1 MASLIDTLT
10 DVLNGEDTEYQ
21 KLLSLARVKTDVIVR
36 GDLNALSV
44 ITDKEQEVVSKIM
57 ALEQQRASAMTEIAK
72 ILNTDVSGLKLNVL
86 IELLK
91 KKPKEQRALALVHDR
106 LHATLFEM
114 KILNERNEELIK
126 SAIEMTNFNMNL
138 LQSARKAPETANYN
152 KGAFNTGSLIGV
164 ESGSFDAK
172 Q

>member
-10 DVLNGEDTEYQ
+10 EVLNGEDKEYQ
-21 KLLSLARVKTDVIVR
+21 KLLDLSKSKTDVIVR

-44 ITDKEQEVVSKIM
+44 ITDKEQEVVGRIQ
-57 ALEQQRASAMTEIAK
+57 ALEHQRTSTMTEIAK
-72 ILNTDVSGLKLNVL
+72 ILNTDVSGLKLDVL
-86 IELLK
+86 IDLLK
-91 KKPKEQRALALVHDR
+91 KKPKEQKALALIHDR
-106 LHATLFEM
+106 LHVTLFEM
-114 KILNERNEELIK
+114 KLINERNDELIK
-126 SAIEMTNFNMNL
+126 SAIEMTNLNL

-152 KGAFNTGSLIGV
+152 RGAFNVGNVLGV

>member
-10 DVLNGEDTEYQ
+10 EVLDGEDKEYQ
-21 KLLSLARVKTDVIVR
+21 KLLSLSKDKTDVIVR

-44 ITDKEQEVVSKIM
+44 ITDKEQEVVSRIM
-57 ALEQQRASAMTEIAK
+57 ALESQRTSTMTDIAK

-86 IELLK
+86 IDLLK
-91 KKPKEQRALALVHDR
+91 KKPKEQKALAQVHDR

-114 KILNERNEELIK
+114 KIINERNAELIK
-126 SAIEMTNFNMNL
+126 TAIEMTDFNMTL

-152 KGAFNTGSLIGV
+152 KGAYNTGSYLGV
-164 ESGSFDAK
+164 DTGSFDAK

>member
-10 DVLNGEDTEYQ
+10 EVLNGENKEYQ
-21 KLLSLARVKTDVIVR
+21 KLLSLSKDKTDVIVR

-57 ALEQQRASAMTEIAK
+57 ALEQQRTSAMTEIAK
-72 ILNTDVSGLKLNVL
+72 ILNTDVSGLKLDVL
-86 IELLK
+86 IDLLK
-91 KKPKEQRALALVHDR
+91 KKPKEQKALAQIHDK
-106 LHATLFEM
+106 LHVTLFEM
-114 KILNERNEELIK
+114 KIINERNDELIK

-152 KGAFNTGSLIGV
+152 RGAHNTGSLIGV

>member
-10 DVLNGEDTEYQ
+10 EVLNGEDKEYQ
-21 KLLSLARVKTDVIVR
+21 RLLDLSKSKTDVIVR

-44 ITDKEQEVVSKIM
+44 ITDKEQEVVGRIQ
-57 ALEQQRASAMTEIAK
+57 ALEHQRTQTMTEIAK
-72 ILNTDVSGLKLNVL
+72 ILNTDVSGLKLDVL
-86 IELLK
+86 IDLLK
-91 KKPKEQRALALVHDR
+91 KKPKEQKALALIHDKLHVTLYEMR
-106 LHATLFEM
+106 L
-114 KILNERNEELIK
+114 LNERNDELIK
-126 SAIEMTNFNMNL
+126 SAIEMTNFNLNL

-152 KGAFNTGSLIGV
+152 RGAYNAGDVLGV

>member
-10 DVLNGEDTEYQ
+10 EVLNGENKEYQ
-21 KLLSLARVKTDVIVR
+21 KLLNLSKDKTDVIVR
-36 GDLNALSV
+36 GDLNALAV

-57 ALEQQRASAMTEIAK
+57 ALEHERTSAMTEIAK
-72 ILNTDVSGLKLNVL
+72 ILNTDVSGLKLDVL
-86 IELLK
+86 IDLLK
-91 KKPKEQRALALVHDR
+91 KKPKEQKALAQVHDK
-106 LHATLFEM
+106 LHATLYEM
-114 KILNERNEELIK
+114 KIINDRNAELVNT
-126 SAIEMTNFNMNL
+126 AIEMTNFNMNL

-164 ESGSFDAK
+164 ETGSFDAK

>member
-10 DVLNGEDTEYQ
+10 EVLNGEDKEYQ
-21 KLLSLARVKTDVIVR
+21 KLLSLSKDKTDVIVR

-44 ITDKEQEVVSKIM
+44 ITDKEQEVVAKIQ
-57 ALEQQRASAMTEIAK
+57 ALEHERTRTMTEIAK
-72 ILNTDVSGLKLNVL
+72 ILNTDVSGLKLDVL
-86 IELLK
+86 IDLLK
-91 KKPKEQRALALVHDR
+91 KKPKEQKALALIHDKLHVTLYEMR
-106 LHATLFEM
+106 L
-114 KILNERNEELIK
+114 LNERNDELIK
-126 SAIEMTNFNMNL
+126 SAIEMTNFNLNL

-152 KGAFNTGSLIGV
+152 RGAYNAGDVLGV